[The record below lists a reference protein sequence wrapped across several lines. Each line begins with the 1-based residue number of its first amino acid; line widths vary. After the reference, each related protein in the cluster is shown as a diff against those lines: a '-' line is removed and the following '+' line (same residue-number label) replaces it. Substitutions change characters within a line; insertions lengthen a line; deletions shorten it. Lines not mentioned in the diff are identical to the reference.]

1 MATATIID
9 DLNNKVLNIYPID
22 YSIIQITDPSRE
34 VRVNSI
40 LPFRVRF
47 SAIQIEPVTAN
58 VPAIPFQIIG
68 YSNYIL

>member
-1 MATATIID
+1 MATAIILG
-9 DLNNKVLNIYPID
+9 DLNNITQDIYPID
-22 YSIIQITDPSRE
+22 YSLINITSPTRTTVAS
-34 VRVNSI
+34 SI

-47 SAIQIEPVTAN
+47 VPLQIESVRAN